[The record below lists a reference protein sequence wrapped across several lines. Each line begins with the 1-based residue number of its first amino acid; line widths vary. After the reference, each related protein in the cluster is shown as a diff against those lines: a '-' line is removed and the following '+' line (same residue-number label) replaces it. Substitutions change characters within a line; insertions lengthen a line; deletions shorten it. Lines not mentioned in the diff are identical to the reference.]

1 MSTTLYLIGLA
12 LAVLLGV
19 ALHAWWVARR
29 TLPRQPE
36 PAAEASEL
44 PPSADAS
51 ALAASDLSGLI
62 EPRLDEESSNP
73 AEPREPVLGDLADA
87 QDIAG
92 PDEPVTLAAPLNLRR
107 AAIRPSTRLDP
118 LIDVIVS
125 VLPDQPISG
134 DAALAH
140 WPSSRRA
147 GTKPLHIE
155 GLNLETLV
163 WEQPERGQTY
173 GEFQAGVQ
181 MANRSGPL
189 NDIQYSEFVQKIQAF
204 ADAIGASADFPDM
217 LEVVAHAR
225 ELDAFA
231 SPLDAQLMV
240 RLVARSTPW
249 SLGFVQQCAA
259 RHGFVK
265 GALPGRMEWP
275 GEEPGDPPVLVL
287 SVDSQ
292 MALTAEDGQDV
303 VLREVNLSLDVPQTP
318 EDQDPF
324 PNWHRLASLLS
335 KDMEAVVVDDH
346 DRPVTLHAFD
356 VIGKD
361 LKGLYR
367 SLAEREMP
375 AGSPVARRVFS

>member
-1 MSTTLYLIGLA
+1 MSTTLYLLGLA

-36 PAAEASEL
+36 PLSASTQATDETAVPL
-44 PPSADAS
+44 SE
-51 ALAASDLSGLI
+51 SGLI
-62 EPRLDEESSNP
+62 EPRLDGGLGDAADEM
-73 AEPREPVLGDLADA
+73 REPVLGNLDEASSDHEVDA
-87 QDIAG
+87 KSDARVAIT
-92 PDEPVTLAAPLNLRR
+92 PRRMPVK
-107 AAIRPSTRLDP
+107 PSTRLDP

-125 VLPDQPISG
+125 VQPDQPISG

-155 GLNLETLV
+155 GLNLDTLV

-181 MANRSGPL
+181 MVNRSGPL
-189 NDIQYSEFVQKIQAF
+189 NNIQYSEFVQKIQAF
-204 ADAIGASADFPDM
+204 ADAIGAAADFPDM

-225 ELDAFA
+225 EIDAFA

-240 RLVARSTPW
+240 RLKARSTPW

-275 GEEPGDPPVLVL
+275 GDEPGAPPVLVL

-303 VLREVNLSLDVPQTP
+303 VLREVNLSLDVPQTA

-335 KDMEAVVVDDH
+335 KDMEAVVVDDN
-346 DRPVTLHAFD
+346 DQLVTLHAFD

>member
-1 MSTTLYLIGLA
+1 MSTTLYLLGLA

-29 TLPRQPE
+29 TAPRQPE
-36 PAAEASEL
+36 PMPE
-44 PPSADAS
+44 
-51 ALAASDLSGLI
+51 ALASPAEVTAATGPI
-62 EPRLDEESSNP
+62 EPSLEGRTDGVLPSL
-73 AEPREPVLGDLADA
+73 EPQEPVLGDLNDA
-87 QDIAG
+87 LSPRERPEGAALVA
-92 PDEPVTLAAPLNLRR
+92 PVAPRR
-107 AAIRPSTRLDP
+107 VASKPSTRLDP

-125 VLPDQPISG
+125 VQPEQAISG

-147 GTKPLHIE
+147 GTKPMLVE
-155 GLNLETLV
+155 GLNLETLA
-163 WEQPERGQTY
+163 WEQPERGQSY
-173 GEFQAGVQ
+173 VEFQAGVQ
-181 MANRSGPL
+181 MVNRSGPL
-189 NDIQYSEFVQKIQAF
+189 NDIQYSEFVQKIQTF
-204 ADAIGASADFPDM
+204 ADAIGAAADFPDM

-225 ELDAFA
+225 EIDAFA

-240 RLVARSTPW
+240 RLKARSTPW

-275 GEEPGDPPVLVL
+275 GEEPGAPPVLVL
-287 SVDSQ
+287 AVDSQ

-303 VLREVNLSLDVPQTP
+303 VLREVTLALDVPQTP
-318 EDQDPF
+318 EELDPF

-335 KDMEAVVVDDH
+335 KDMEAVVVDDM

-367 SLAEREMP
+367 SLAERDMP